1 MRKTRNELGM
11 IALIVGAGAVGALAT
26 AYAGKAGRESA
37 AEPTLGL
44 QVIQVPAESD
54 ARDRAIAVT
63 REGSKVRIR
72 STVSAAED
80 AQPIVYVDGVRVDGG
95 RDEAMQKLDP
105 DQIDR
110 LEVLKGDAREGALR
124 QRRPERRDPDLH
136 EVQGRFVGL
145 VWCRLQ
151 DGEPFA
157 PRRLREAVVATDKI
171 EPLGV
176 LISGRERRRQ
186 LESVGSAQGMDP
198 QQPDRSLAN
207 LLERLDLNPSVA

>member
-110 LEVLKGDAREGALR
+110 LEVLKGDAAKELYGSEGR
-124 QRRPERRDPDLH
+124 N
-136 EVQGRFVGL
+136 
-145 VWCRLQ
+145 
-151 DGEPFA
+151 
-157 PRRLREAVVATDKI
+157 
-171 EPLGV
+171 GV
-176 LISGRERRRQ
+176 IQIFTKSKG
-186 LESVGSAQGMDP
+186 GS
-198 QQPDRSLAN
+198 
-207 LLERLDLNPSVA
+207 